1 MHMLAKRRTAV
12 LLVLPGVAVITFAIV
27 APIILSVSY
36 SLTQWS
42 GFGERSFIGLQNY
55 RRIIFADPTFWR
67 ALVNALLL
75 LLVTVFIQNPIAIF
89 VAGVLIELREKTSRL
104 LRTIYFVPSILT
116 VVVAVKLWTNVL
128 NPHYGLFNKLLE
140 AIGLAR
146 LVDISWLS
154 DPTTALGAVIF
165 ITAWHGFGWAL
176 LFYYSGLTTVPNEL
190 REAAQI
196 DGANRFQIVTRI
208 TVPYILPV
216 IQAVI
221 IIDITASLKQME
233 VVFLSTGGGPGDRT
247 EFIAHYL
254 YREAFVASRFGYGNA
269 ISILFVAIAITM
281 TLLAQRYLTSVRE
294 TR

>member
-1 MHMLAKRRTAV
+1 MHMLANRRTAV

-42 GFGERSFIGLQNY
+42 GFGDRTFIGLQNY
-55 RRIIFADPTFWR
+55 RRVIFDDPTFWR
-67 ALVNALLL
+67 ALFNALLL
-75 LLVTVFIQNPIAIF
+75 LLVTVFIQNPIAFF
-89 VAGVLIELREKTSRL
+89 VAGVLIELREKTSRV

-146 LVDISWLS
+146 LADISWLS
-154 DPTTALGAVIF
+154 DPAIALGAVIF

-208 TVPYILPV
+208 VVPYILPV

-233 VVFLSTGGGPGDRT
+233 VVFLSTAGGPGDRT

-269 ISILFVAIAITM
+269 ISILFVAIAITL
-281 TLLAQRYLTSVRE
+281 TVLAQRYLSSVRE